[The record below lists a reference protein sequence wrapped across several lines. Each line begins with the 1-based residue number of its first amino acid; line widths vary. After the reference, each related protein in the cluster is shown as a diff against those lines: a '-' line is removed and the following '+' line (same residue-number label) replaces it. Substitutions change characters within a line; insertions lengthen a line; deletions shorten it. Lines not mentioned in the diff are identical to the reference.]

1 MKIQE
6 RLMSLQDES
15 YANFQSKLIPT
26 VAREKIIG
34 VRVPQVRK
42 LAKELLREGDYKEFL
57 DQLPHTYYDED
68 MLHGLLLSELKD
80 YTLCIRRIE
89 QFLPYVDNWAV
100 CDCMSPKVFRKNKD
114 SLLDKIREWTVSE
127 DTYTCRF
134 GVGMLMTHFLE
145 EDFEPEYLEMV
156 ACIQSEEYYVNM
168 MRAWFYAT
176 ALARQ
181 WEATIAVL
189 ATGRLDIWTHNK
201 TIQKARES
209 FRITAEQKEQLKT
222 MKR

>member
-1 MKIQE
+1 
-6 RLMSLQDES
+6 MSLQDES

-80 YTLCIRRIE
+80 YNLCIRRIE

-114 SLLDKIREWTVSE
+114 FLLDKIREWTASE

>member
-1 MKIQE
+1 
-6 RLMSLQDES
+6 MSLQDES

-114 SLLDKIREWTVSE
+114 SLLDKIREWTASE

>member
-1 MKIQE
+1 
-6 RLMSLQDES
+6 MSLQDES

-114 SLLDKIREWTVSE
+114 FLLDKIREWTASE

-145 EDFEPEYLEMV
+145 EDFAPEYLEMV

>member
-114 SLLDKIREWTVSE
+114 FLLDKIREWTASE

-181 WEATIAVL
+181 WEATITVL

>member
-1 MKIQE
+1 
-6 RLMSLQDES
+6 MSLQDES

-80 YTLCIRRIE
+80 YNLCIRRIE

-114 SLLDKIREWTVSE
+114 FLLDKIREWTASE

-181 WEATIAVL
+181 WEATITVL

>member
-80 YTLCIRRIE
+80 YNLCIRRIE

-114 SLLDKIREWTVSE
+114 FLLDKIREWTASE

-181 WEATIAVL
+181 WEATITVL

-209 FRITAEQKEQLKT
+209 FRITAEQKEQLNVNFQ
-222 MKR
+222 

>member
-1 MKIQE
+1 
-6 RLMSLQDES
+6 MSLQDES

-114 SLLDKIREWTVSE
+114 FLLDKIREWTASE

>member
-114 SLLDKIREWTVSE
+114 FLLDKIREWTASE

>member
-1 MKIQE
+1 
-6 RLMSLQDES
+6 MSLQDES

-42 LAKELLREGDYKEFL
+42 LAKELLREGDYKELL

-114 SLLDKIREWTVSE
+114 FLLDKIREWTASE

-168 MRAWFYAT
+168 MRA
-176 ALARQ
+176 
-181 WEATIAVL
+181 
-189 ATGRLDIWTHNK
+189 
-201 TIQKARES
+201 
-209 FRITAEQKEQLKT
+209 
-222 MKR
+222 

>member
-80 YTLCIRRIE
+80 YNLCIRRIE

-114 SLLDKIREWTVSE
+114 FLLDKIREWTASE

-181 WEATIAVL
+181 WEATITVL

>member
-1 MKIQE
+1 
-6 RLMSLQDES
+6 MSLQDES